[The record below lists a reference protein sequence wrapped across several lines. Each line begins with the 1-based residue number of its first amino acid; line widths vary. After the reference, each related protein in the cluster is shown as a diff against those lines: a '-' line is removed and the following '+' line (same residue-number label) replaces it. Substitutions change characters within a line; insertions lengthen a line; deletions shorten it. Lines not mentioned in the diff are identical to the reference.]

1 MPKYFFFL
9 LSVFLFSCSNSEET
23 HPVQPEFKNA
33 KYGAVVSA
41 HPLATEVG
49 MQVLENGGN
58 AFDAAI
64 ALHMSL
70 AVVYPRAGNIGGG
83 GFMVYHTATGE
94 NGSLDFREKAPHLA
108 SRNMYLDSLGNP
120 VKDKSRKGALS
131 VGVPGSVAGMF
142 AIHKKFAT
150 LRWDE
155 LLAPAIAQAQTGFP
169 FTERDAGTL
178 GRYQPDLQKF
188 NAPDFYLIS
197 ESWKKGDSLFAPQL
211 AATLKLIAKNG
222 KDGFYKGEIADKIVK
237 TMQANGGLIDL
248 QDLENYE
255 AVWRDPIAFNFANY
269 KIISMPPPSSGG
281 IALAQL
287 FYGFDKHRS
296 FMMGLNSADYVHLN
310 TELQRRVYADRA
322 EYLGD
327 ADFVEIPVKKLLSN
341 KYLDQRFLDIN
352 LSKATPSSEIKS
364 GSVEIIESFETTH
377 FNIIDRWGNAVSIT
391 TTLNGNFGSK
401 LACADAGFL
410 LNNEMD
416 DFSIKLGVPNQY
428 GLIGNEA
435 NAIAGNKRMLSSMS
449 PTIVLK
455 KDKAVLIVGTPG
467 GSTIIT
473 TVYQTILNSLVY
485 KLPAQ
490 MAVNAPK
497 FHSQWLPDQIYYEA
511 GKVDSL
517 TLEKLRQKGHLL
529 FETGKLGKMKLIT
542 VIGGNIEAAG
552 DTAAGDF
559 AEVR

>member
-1 MPKYFFFL
+1 MRKYFFFL
-9 LSVFLFSCSNSEET
+9 LSVFLFSCQNSEVT
-23 HPVQPEFKNA
+23 PPVKPEFKNA

-41 HPLATEVG
+41 HPLATQVG

-64 ALHMSL
+64 AVHMSL

-83 GFMVYHTATGE
+83 GFMVYHTAKGQ

-108 SRNMYLDSLGNP
+108 SRDMYLDSLGNP
-120 VKDKSRKGALS
+120 VKDKSKKGALS

-150 LRWDE
+150 LTWDE
-155 LLAPAIAQAQTGFP
+155 LLAPAISQAQNGFSL
-169 FTERDAGTL
+169 TEREAGTL
-178 GRYQPDLQKF
+178 AYYQPDLQDY
-188 NAPDFYLIS
+188 NEPGFYLLN
-197 ESWKKGDSLFAPQL
+197 ESWKKGDTLFAPEL
-211 AATLKLIAKNG
+211 VTTLTQISKNG
-222 KDGFYKGEIADKIVK
+222 KDGFYKGEVADKIVK
-237 TMQANGGLIDL
+237 TMTKNGGLIDH

-255 AVWRDPIAFNFANY
+255 AVWRDAIEFDFADY
-269 KIISMPPPSSGG
+269 QIISMPPPSSGG

-287 FYGFDKHRS
+287 FYGFDKHRG
-296 FMMGLNSADYVHLN
+296 FMMDLNSADYVHLN
-310 TELQRRVYADRA
+310 TELQRRVYANRA

-327 ADFVEIPVKKLLSN
+327 ADFVEVPIKKLLSAE
-341 KYLDQRFLDIN
+341 YLEQRFLDIN
-352 LSKATPSSEIKS
+352 LSKATPSSDIKS
-364 GSVEIIESFETTH
+364 GSVEMIESFETTH

-391 TTLNGNFGSK
+391 TTLNGNFGAK

-416 DFSIKLGVPNQY
+416 DFSAKPGVPNQF
-428 GLIGNEA
+428 GLVGNEA
-435 NAIAGNKRMLSSMS
+435 NSIKGNKRMLSSMS
-449 PTIVLK
+449 PTIVLQNN
-455 KDKAVLIVGTPG
+455 KAVLLVGSPG

-490 MAVNAPK
+490 MAVNSPK

-517 TLEKLRQKGHLL
+517 TLEELRQKGHKL

-542 VIGGNIEAAG
+542 VKAGFVEAAG

-559 AEVR
+559 AEVK